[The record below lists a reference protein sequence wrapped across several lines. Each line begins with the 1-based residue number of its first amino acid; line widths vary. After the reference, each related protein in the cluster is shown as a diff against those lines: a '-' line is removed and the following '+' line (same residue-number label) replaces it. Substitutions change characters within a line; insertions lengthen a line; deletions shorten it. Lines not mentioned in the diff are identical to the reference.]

1 MLHFIRERAQGWI
14 AWVIVGLLIVPF
26 ALWGINEYFG
36 NGGRLVAATVN
47 DTDISEREF
56 QQAFFEQRNRMQKML
71 GGQYDAQ
78 LFDPQLKKRALEELI
93 DRELLRQ
100 YAEKTGYRVSTTAV
114 VGTIRSIDAFREEGV
129 FSNDLYQQQ
138 VRSQGQ
144 SPAAF
149 EARVRRMLLT
159 GQLAEGLAGTALVT
173 EADLKTAVRLQ
184 EQKRDFQYLTL
195 AVDGYRDESVADESA
210 MQTYYDEHAAQFMT
224 TEKVRVEYI
233 ELSAQKI
240 TETMAKESPPSE
252 AELREF
258 FDSHSSQY
266 QVPEERQARHILIQV
281 NEGADADAVEKA
293 RIKAQDIWKR
303 ITAGESFE
311 DLAKEFSDDPGSAEM
326 GGDLGFFGRGI
337 MEPDFEETVFT
348 MQVGD
353 VSEPVLTSF
362 GYHIIKLAA
371 IRESESQSF
380 EEMRDELLPQYL
392 ADAAEKTY
400 FDLAEQLTNLAYET
414 PDNLSETA
422 NQLGLTLNQSD
433 FFGRRGGAGLFA
445 NPRVSQAAY
454 SDEVLKQGYNS
465 EPIELGENHV
475 VVMRLLDHQ
484 EAKQR
489 PLAEVKDQLK
499 AQLVSDHAR
508 AQAKQAGL
516 DAVNKLE
523 SGESSE
529 QIASA
534 LKLKWEIVNA
544 AGREMGSVDR
554 TILGKVFKLKKP
566 EGEASTF
573 GGVVLNNGAFAVIAL
588 KAVTEGDLASLDEA
602 ARETLKR
609 KLAGEAGANSQAH
622 LLSLLRKTATVTIT
636 NTDI

>member
-36 NGGRLVAATVN
+36 TGGRLVAATVN

-56 QQAFFEQRNRMQKML
+56 QQAFFEQRNRMQQML

-78 LFDPQLKKRALEELI
+78 LFDPQLKKRALEELV

-100 YAEKTGYRVSTTAV
+100 HANETGYRVSTAAV
-114 VGTIRSIDAFREEGV
+114 VRTIRSIDAFREDGV
-129 FSNDLYQQQ
+129 FSSDVYQQQ
-138 VRSQGQ
+138 VRAQGQ
-144 SPAAF
+144 TPATF
-149 EARVRRMLLT
+149 EARVRRILLT

-173 EADLKTAVRLQ
+173 KADLKAAVRVL

-195 AVDGYRDESVADESA
+195 AVDNYRDESVANEAA
-210 MQTYYDEHAAQFMT
+210 MQTYYDEHAARFMT

-233 ELSAQKI
+233 ELSAKKI
-240 TETMAKESPPSE
+240 AEAMAKESPPSE

-258 FDSHSSQY
+258 FESHSSQY

-281 NEGADADAVEKA
+281 DEGADADAVEKA
-293 RIKAQDIWKR
+293 RVKAQDIWKR
-303 ITAGESFE
+303 TQAGESFD
-311 DLAKEFSDDPGSAEM
+311 DLAGEFSDDPGSAEM
-326 GGDLGFFGRGI
+326 GGDLGFFGRGV

-371 IRESESQSF
+371 IRESESKSF
-380 EEMRDELLPQYL
+380 EEIHDELLPQYL
-392 ADAAEKTY
+392 ADTAEKTY
-400 FDLAEQLTNLAYET
+400 YDLAEQLTNLAYET

-422 NQLGLTLNQSD
+422 DQLDLTLNQSD

-475 VVMRLLDHQ
+475 VVLRLLDHQ

-489 PLAEVKDQLK
+489 PFAEVKDQVK
-499 AQLVSDHAR
+499 MQLVSDHAR
-508 AQAKQAGL
+508 AETKQAGL
-516 DAVNKLE
+516 DAVSNLE

-534 LKLKWEIVNA
+534 LKLEWETVNA
-544 AGREMGSVDR
+544 AGREADNVDR
-554 TILGKVFKLKKP
+554 VILGNVFKLKKP
-566 EGEASTF
+566 EGGSSTF

-588 KAVTEGDLASLDEA
+588 SAVTDGELASLDEA
-602 ARETLKR
+602 AREMFKR

-622 LLSLLRKTATVTIT
+622 LLSLLRKHATIT
-636 NTDI
+636 VNNTDI